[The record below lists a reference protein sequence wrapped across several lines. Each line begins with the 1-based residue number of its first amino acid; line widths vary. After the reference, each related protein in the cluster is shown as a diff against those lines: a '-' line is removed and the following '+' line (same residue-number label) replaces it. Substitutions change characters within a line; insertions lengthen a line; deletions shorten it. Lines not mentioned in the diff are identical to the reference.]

1 MDKHPKEMTSK
12 ELVKKL
18 KDGVNAK
25 AASTV
30 VGEKLSLLFLS
41 KSE

>member
-18 KDGVNAK
+18 KEDGVNAK
-25 AASTV
+25 AV
-30 VGEKLSLLFLS
+30 RNFPCFLLS